1 MSDFSI
7 SGTTDLGWAVKGII
21 YHTCYTCGTRFT
33 CDAEYVYKRMY
44 KSKQYWFCRYSCM
57 RRFDVIIDRAR
68 ELENEIQ
75 ILNQQLRAYRLPEE
89 KRRELEKRRT
99 KIKEELK
106 NVRPLP
112 PNDDAGKK

>member
-1 MSDFSI
+1 
-7 SGTTDLGWAVKGII
+7 
-21 YHTCYTCGTRFT
+21 
-33 CDAEYVYKRMY
+33 
-44 KSKQYWFCRYSCM
+44 M